1 MEFKHD
7 LALFVISKD
16 LGQRRGNL
24 ETQYSSQETQ
34 THKGE
39 RKVFTCAAD
48 RTRWPSG
55 AVGILA
61 ASSTSA
67 AAPLPPGET
76 AEPRFAAAVS
86 LPFLAAALYLA
97 TAIAVVQDENTILLW
112 VWASPGALWKSCLVL
127 AKTHHAS
134 SLGLT
139 QPQMSRGSQSL
150 LGLRHPH
157 HHQDHMQLNLKRD
170 CLDMR
175 HLPSPT
181 LKCLSWDLIHN

>member
-1 MEFKHD
+1 MELKHD

-55 AVGILA
+55 AVGTPA

-97 TAIAVVQDENTILLW
+97 TAIAVVQDENTILLGGMCLTW
-112 VWASPGALWKSCLVL
+112 GPVEVMFGPREDPSRILTGPHTASNVQGVAQPPWPPPSSPPPRS
-127 AKTHHAS
+127 HAAQS
-134 SLGLT
+134 ETGL
-139 QPQMSRGSQSL
+139 P
-150 LGLRHPH
+150 
-157 HHQDHMQLNLKRD
+157 
-170 CLDMR
+170 
-175 HLPSPT
+175 
-181 LKCLSWDLIHN
+181 

>member
-24 ETQYSSQETQ
+24 ETQYSSQETR

-39 RKVFTCAAD
+39 RKVFTCAAG

-97 TAIAVVQDENTILLW
+97 TAIAVVQDEIMILLW
-112 VWASPGALWKSCLVL
+112 VCSSPGALWKSCLVL

-139 QPQMSRGSQSL
+139 QMSRGSQSL
-150 LGLRHPH
+150 LGLRHPP

-175 HLPSPT
+175 PFPSPT
-181 LKCLSWDLIHN
+181 LKCLSLDLIHN

>member
-24 ETQYSSQETQ
+24 ETQYSSQETK

-39 RKVFTCAAD
+39 RKVFTCAAG
-48 RTRWPSG
+48 RTRWPSD
-55 AVGILA
+55 AVGIPA

-112 VWASPGALWKSCLVL
+112 VYVPHLGPCGSHVWSSRRPITHPHWASHS
-127 AKTHHAS
+127 
-134 SLGLT
+134 
-139 QPQMSRGSQSL
+139 
-150 LGLRHPH
+150 
-157 HHQDHMQLNLKRD
+157 
-170 CLDMR
+170 
-175 HLPSPT
+175 
-181 LKCLSWDLIHN
+181 LKCPGGRTASLASAILTTTKITCSSI

>member
-7 LALFVISKD
+7 LALFVLSKD

-34 THKGE
+34 TQKGE
-39 RKVFTCAAD
+39 TKILTCAAG

-55 AVGILA
+55 AVGTLA

-112 VWASPGALWKSCLVL
+112 VWASPGALWKSCFVRP
-127 AKTHHAS
+127 KTHHAS
-134 SLGLT
+134 SLGR
-139 QPQMSRGSQSL
+139 PQVSRRLHQRL
-150 LGLRHPH
+150 LGLSHPH
-157 HHQDHMQLNLKRD
+157 QPLTSIG
-170 CLDMR
+170 
-175 HLPSPT
+175 P
-181 LKCLSWDLIHN
+181 I